1 MRLWKGNIMRF
12 DTNQATVQ
20 LEHAQSLRVCGALNT
35 RIDCED
41 GCLWIT
47 QDNDIR
53 DIVLQ
58 RGESFTL
65 DRAGVAIL
73 HACSRSR
80 FAMHEPVG
88 IATPDCDKWV
98 KASTLSPLFA

>member
-1 MRLWKGNIMRF
+1 MRF
-12 DTNQATVQ
+12 DTDQASLR
-20 LEHAQSLRVCGALNT
+20 LERTQSLRVCGALNT

-73 HACSRSR
+73 YACSRSR
-80 FAMHEPVG
+80 FAMREPMG
-88 IATPDCDKWV
+88 AIAPDCSEQV
-98 KASTLSPLFA
+98 KALGLSPLFA